1 NRLEPVFSE
10 SLYAVLSKIVYAIEL
25 YNLDTLVRPAA
36 ALREQQNNFLLNLA
50 EGQPSKRDHFYTLNE
65 FEDLYLQIAHGDNYC
80 QHHSFRFLDKE
91 NLQRFSLP

>member
-1 NRLEPVFSE
+1 VINRLEPVFSE

-50 EGQPSKRDHFYTLNE
+50 EGQPSKRDHLYTLKVCAE
-65 FEDLYLQIAHGDNYC
+65 EQPQFRRVTYL
-80 QHHSFRFLDKE
+80 K
-91 NLQRFSLP
+91 